1 MASSLVQRL
10 KLKKVLKSTKSNK
23 LVTYTVNYMAVNMP
37 QR

>member
-10 KLKKVLKSTKSNK
+10 KLKRGLKPTKSNK
-23 LVTYTVNYMAVNMP
+23 LVTYTANYTAVDMP